1 MYTIREYGFR
11 ELFLVPGSD
20 TYWMSHHK
28 NESKSSAKPSKGKV
42 FLNRLISTVILWGV
56 ILAPGFLQ
64 GHIAGDY
71 IFLFLIMAL
80 SFLGLREFYHIARSK
95 GISCFDRLGGA
106 GGIILLGSTFFYLTG
121 YWERAAGDSRAN
133 DFETAIVVLFVLC
146 LCTRQL
152 FARNH
157 PAALVSISTTLFG
170 FIYVPWLLNFIQK
183 IYFFTGVSGIH
194 YVFFFVLVTKFSDM
208 GGYVVGSLIGRHK
221 VIPRVS
227 PGKTWEGLGGALLF
241 STGGSV
247 LFYTLDKANLT
258 GMDLRHAIALG
269 VILSLAAV
277 IGDLIESLIKREAGI
292 KDSGRFFPG
301 IGGMLDL
308 LDSILFNAPIMYLY
322 LRHVIM

>member
-1 MYTIREYGFR
+1 M
-11 ELFLVPGSD
+11 PGPD

-42 FLNRLISTVILWGV
+42 FLNRLISTIILWGV

-71 IFLFLIMAL
+71 IFLFLLMSL
-80 SFLGLREFYHIARSK
+80 SFLGLKEFHHLAQSK
-95 GISCFDRLGGA
+95 GIFCFQRLGQS
-106 GGIILLGSTFFYLTG
+106 GGLILLGSTFFYLTG
-121 YWERAAGDSRAN
+121 YWERAAGNSRAN

-152 FARNH
+152 FSKHH

-183 IYFFTGVSGIH
+183 IYFFTGIAGIH

-227 PGKTWEGLGGALLF
+227 PGKTWEGLAGALLF

-247 LFYTLDKANLT
+247 LFFILDKANLT

-269 VILSLAAV
+269 IILSLAAV
-277 IGDLIESLIKREAGI
+277 IGDLIESLFKREAGI
-292 KDSGRFFPG
+292 KDSGKFFPG
-301 IGGMLDL
+301 IGGILDL